1 MAVDSGLR
9 VLVVEDNADHAEVIL
24 HALEHR
30 PDVGQVAWVK
40 DGEEALDFLH
50 HRGPYADPA
59 SAPRPEVIL
68 LDLKLPKVG
77 GHEVLRR
84 IKEEPALADIPVVI
98 LSTTEREKDV
108 AETYRVG
115 AEGFL
120 TKAAQFRTF
129 IEKIRAL
136 DLPRLARAGA
146 EAPPCDD
153 AR

>member
-1 MAVDSGLR
+1 MAADSGVR
-9 VLVVEDNADHAEVIL
+9 VLLVEDNVDHAEVVL
-24 HALEHR
+24 HALEER
-30 PDVGQVAWVK
+30 PGVGHVAWVK

-50 HRGPYADPA
+50 S

-84 IKEEPALADIPVVI
+84 IKAEPALAAIPVVI
-98 LSTTEREKDV
+98 LSTTERESEV

-115 AEGFL
+115 AEGFV

-129 IEKIRAL
+129 IDKVRAL
-136 DLPRLARAGA
+136 DLERLAR
-146 EAPPCDD
+146 PCGD